1 MEPFK
6 VKSKPNII
14 FSTLT
19 NKCPY
24 CRTKGM
30 FVNPNPYNLK
40 ETLKMDRYCKACGG
54 DFEPEQ
60 GFYYG
65 TGYVSYGLSV
75 GMSIISFILY
85 YLIFGISIYDNS
97 LFIWLGIAITSLIVF
112 QPYIMRL
119 SRTIWLTFF
128 TKKFKDKK
136 DPNFKPQ
143 P

>member
-1 MEPFK
+1 METINIK
-6 VKSKPNII
+6 KKPNIF

-24 CRTKGM
+24 CREQSM

-40 ETLKMDRYCKACGG
+40 ETLKMHRYCKNCGG
-54 DFEPEQ
+54 DLEPEQ

-65 TGYVSYGLSV
+65 TGYVSYGISV
-75 GMSIISFILY
+75 AMSIMSFILY
-85 YLIFGISIYDNS
+85 YFLVGISIYDNS
-97 LFIWLGIAITSLIVF
+97 LFIWLGIAIASLIIF

-128 TKKFKDKK
+128 TKKFQHKK

-143 P
+143 A